1 MYVCLV
7 CFLSHKG
14 FFDTCM
20 NKVNGNKEFDLLV
33 CLLACHTYVDMGHPF
48 LWSYPRTRD
57 IHICCRALSKEI
69 TAEATYKKKRRCWRK
84 LYFYKYNYLKSKY
97 AERSSCWNLFGSKP
111 HRCYP
116 SRKTQSKNLC
126 NCTNCL
132 ANIRTRN
139 RSGETHATFSQ
150 APRAL
155 RKAPATAQNSNT
167 LLFKQKGGWEN
178 QGNVDNLINHR

>member
-1 MYVCLV
+1 
-7 CFLSHKG
+7 
-14 FFDTCM
+14 M
-20 NKVNGNKEFDLLV
+20 NKVNGNKAEFDLLV
-33 CLLACHTYVDMGHPF
+33 CLLACHTYVGTWDIHF

-132 ANIRTRN
+132 GEHKNRKSIRRN
-139 RSGETHATFSQ
+139 ACDFQPGPKSIKKGIGNCT
-150 APRAL
+150 
-155 RKAPATAQNSNT
+155 K
-167 LLFKQKGGWEN
+167 FKGM
-178 QGNVDNLINHR
+178 